1 MKVFLLGMVWRNAWR
16 HKLRSALTLL
26 GLVVALLAFGLLL
39 TVVDA
44 WYQGVNA
51 SSDKRLVTRHKVSLV
66 FTLPQNYLGKIRA
79 VDGVRLTTYENWFG
93 GIYKEPK
100 NFFPQ
105 FAVDAR
111 TYLQVYPEFRL
122 TDAERDAFLR
132 DRKGAIVGRR
142 TAENY
147 GLKVGDNITLK
158 GTIFPGE
165 WNFVLRGIYSGGR
178 ESTDESLFFFHWE
191 YLDETVRQ
199 RYGGRRTAQIGLFVS
214 EVEDADDIARIAQTI
229 DAQFANS
236 HAETRSETE
245 KSFQLGFVAMSEAL
259 VAAIRAVSYLVI
271 LIILAVMANT
281 MAMTAR
287 ERRAEYA
294 TLRALGFAPP
304 FLAAL
309 IFAESLLLA
318 LAGGVLAVVLTY
330 PVAAFFG
337 AAVSKFIPHFVVGP
351 QTPLLQMAAALA
363 VGLLAAFIPAWRA
376 ARVNIVS
383 GLRAVA

>member
-1 MKVFLLGMVWRNAWR
+1 MFFLAMVWRNAWR
-16 HKLRSALTLL
+16 HKLRSALTLV

-51 SSDKRLVTRHKVSLV
+51 SSDKRLVTRHSVSLV
-66 FTLPQNYLGKIRA
+66 FPLPLNYLGKIRA
-79 VDGVRLTTYENWFG
+79 IEGVRATTYENWFG

-111 TYLQVYPEFRL
+111 TFLQIYPEFRL
-122 TDAERDAFLR
+122 SDAERDAFLR
-132 DRKGAIVGRR
+132 DRKGAIVGRK

-158 GTIFPGE
+158 GTIFPGD
-165 WNFVLRGIYSGGR
+165 WDFVLRGIYTGGR
-178 ESTDESLFFFHWE
+178 ESTDESQFFFHWQ
-191 YLDETVRQ
+191 YLDEVVRQ
-199 RYGGRRTAQIGLFVS
+199 RQGARRASLVGLYVS
-214 EVEDADDIARIAQTI
+214 EVEDADDIARIAAAI

-236 HAETRSETE
+236 PAETRSETE
-245 KSFQLGFVAMSEAL
+245 KAFQLGFVSMSEAL

-304 FLAAL
+304 FLATL

-318 LAGGVLAVVLTY
+318 LLGGLLALGLTY
-330 PVAAFFG
+330 PVAALFG
-337 AAVSKFIPHFVVGP
+337 QAVSKFIPHFVVSP
-351 QTPLLQMAAALA
+351 QTSLLQLAAALA
-363 VGLLAAFIPAWRA
+363 VGLLAALIPAWRA
-376 ARVNIVS
+376 ARVNIVA